1 MKRGMS
7 KTLFVMLVYG
17 ALGFLASILAFA
29 ASDCSVGGAGIW
41 HGDYRID
48 TPDDLKALSG
58 YTSVTGSLF
67 ITDSSLSSLE
77 GLECLIHVG
86 GSLLI
91 DGNRSLTSLTGLG
104 RLKSVGS
111 NLYFIVNDSLTS
123 LAGLER
129 LESIGG
135 SLGVTSNLSL
145 TSLTGLERLKSVG
158 GTVQIEIN
166 RSLTSLAGLERLESI
181 GGGLNITLNSNLCTS
196 LAKALRDQVLGA
208 GGIGGLIGIFGN
220 QDC

>member
-17 ALGFLASILAFA
+17 ALGFLASIPAFA

-41 HGDYRID
+41 DGDYRID

-91 DGNRSLTSLTGLG
+91 SGNRSLTSLAGLG
-104 RLKSVGS
+104 RLKSVGM
-111 NLYFIVNDSLTS
+111 NVGIIFNNSLTS
-123 LAGLER
+123 LTGLER

-135 SLGVTSNLSL
+135 SVSIITNDSL

-158 GTVQIEIN
+158 GIVQIQIN
-166 RSLTSLAGLERLESI
+166 RSLTSLTGLERLESI
-181 GGGLNITLNSNLCTS
+181 GGDLNITLNRNLCTN
-196 LAKALRDQVLGA
+196 LAEALRDQVLGA

>member
-17 ALGFLASILAFA
+17 ALGFLASIPAFA

-41 HGDYRID
+41 DGDYRID
-48 TPDDLKALSG
+48 TSDDLKALSG

-67 ITDSSLSSLE
+67 ISTTDSSLSSLE

-91 DGNRSLTSLTGLG
+91 SGNRSLTSLAGLG
-104 RLKSVGS
+104 RLKSVGM
-111 NLYFIVNDSLTS
+111 NVGIIFN
-123 LAGLER
+123 
-129 LESIGG
+129 
-135 SLGVTSNLSL
+135 NSL
-145 TSLTGLERLKSVG
+145 TSLTGLERL
-158 GTVQIEIN
+158 
-166 RSLTSLAGLERLESI
+166 ESI
-181 GGGLNITLNSNLCTS
+181 GGDLNITLNRNLCTN
-196 LAKALRDQVLGA
+196 LAEALRDQVLGA